1 LNRPPSCPTL
11 RRDGRR
17 AEGGDEEERAKMG
30 WNFGDILDAVAP
42 AIPPDAPAF
51 IHGDRVIRWG
61 EADRATNSMARA
73 FIARGA
79 KPGDKIAFYMRNRP
93 EYLMALAAG
102 WKARLTHVNV
112 NYRYTPEEVWYI
124 FDNADAQTVVYA
136 SEFRDAVAE
145 IRPRLPLVKTW
156 VEVSPDGKVA
166 DFAEPFERL
175 AAEGNG
181 GPLDIERSGDDQFFI
196 YTGGTTGM
204 PKGVMWSH
212 NDLREI
218 TLAAARRMGPVPE
231 TLAELTE
238 HTRKVGPGG
247 RILPCPPLMHGTGL
261 LTGMG
266 TMMSGGCVITLEG
279 EHFDA
284 EEALRAIDQ
293 HKPQTLV
300 IVGDSFGKPILNALN
315 AAPGKYD
322 VSSVAMIVSSG
333 VMWSQ
338 EVKHGMLEHMPQ
350 AILSDG
356 FSSSEALG
364 MGQSMMVKGH
374 EVQTAKFVLG
384 ERCKVFDENDN
395 PVEPGSGVPGIVA
408 IGPPNPVGYY
418 KDEEKSART
427 FRTIGGVRYSI
438 PGDWCVVETDGTL
451 TLLGRGNACIN
462 TAGEKVFPEEVEEAL
477 KTHPSVEDALVVG
490 LPDEKWGQAVTGVI
504 RLTEGHSLDE
514 AALRAHVRQHLAGY
528 KTPKRIV
535 ATDENFRASNGKA
548 DYPTAKTIA
557 AAVLVEAG

>member
-1 LNRPPSCPTL
+1 M
-11 RRDGRR
+11 
-17 AEGGDEEERAKMG
+17 A
-30 WNFGDILDAVAP
+30 WNFGDILDAVEP
-42 AIPPDAPAF
+42 AVPPDHPAF
-51 IHGDRVIRWG
+51 IHGERVITSG
-61 EADRATNSMARA
+61 EARQATNNLARA
-73 FIARGA
+73 LIARGA
-79 KPGDKIAFYMRNRP
+79 RPGDKIAIYMRNRP

-145 IRPRLPLVKTW
+145 IRPRLPNVKTW
-156 VEVSPDGKVA
+156 VEVSPDGRVA
-166 DFAEPFERL
+166 PFAEHFEDL

-181 GPLDIERSGDDQFFI
+181 GPLDIVRSGEDQFFI

-204 PKGVMWSH
+204 PKGVMWAH
-212 NDLREI
+212 DDLREI
-218 TLAAARRMGPVPE
+218 TLQAARRLGPVPE
-231 TLAELTE
+231 TLEDLAE
-238 HTRKVGPGG
+238 HARKIGPQG
-247 RILPCPPLMHGTGL
+247 RILPAPPLMHGTGL

-266 TMMSGGCVITLEG
+266 VMMAGGTVITLEG
-279 EHFDA
+279 ATFDP
-284 EEALRAIDQ
+284 EELLAAVDR

-315 AAPGKYD
+315 ANPGRWD
-322 VSSVAMIVSSG
+322 VSSILLIISSG
-333 VMWSQ
+333 VMWSY
-338 EVKHGMLEHMPQ
+338 EVKQGLLEHMPQ
-350 AILSDG
+350 AVLNDG

-364 MGQSMMVKGH
+364 MGQSMMAKGV

-384 ERCKVFDENDN
+384 ERCRVFDEHDN
-395 PVEPGSGVPGIVA
+395 PVAPGSGIPGMVA

-418 KDEEKSART
+418 KDDEKTART
-427 FRTIGGVRYSI
+427 FRVIDGVRYSI
-438 PGDWCVVETDGTL
+438 PGDWCLVEPDGTL

-490 LPDEKWGQAVTGVI
+490 LPDEKWGQAVTGVV
-504 RLTEGHSLDE
+504 RLAEGAALDE
-514 AALRAHVRQHLAGY
+514 AVLRAHVRKALAGY

-535 ATDENFRASNGKA
+535 VADRDIRAANGKA
-548 DYPTAKTIA
+548 DYPA
-557 AAVLVEAG
+557 ARASAESQLVPS